1 MLESLVTL
9 KNPQT
14 IIAQQANVTSGPQQV
29 NNSLTIE
36 SGPNKL
42 LEQTNGERLDARAAR
57 ADVAA
62 DSPVEAVGSVHRTE
76 DGGG

>member
-1 MLESLVTL
+1 MLESLATL

-36 SGPNKL
+36 SAPNKL
-42 LEQTNGERLDARAAR
+42 LGATDDHRLDARAAR
-57 ADVAA
+57 VDVAA
-62 DSPVEAVGSVHRTE
+62 DSQMEAVGAVHRTQ
-76 DGGG
+76 DDRG